1 MAFGKSKRSEKK
13 AEPASEEPS
22 TEAQDAPVEEV
33 VEEVVEDEDPL
44 LTLARER
51 DDAVDRWMR
60 LQADFQ
66 NHRRHAQT
74 NIDTAVANARSEVLG
89 EAVTILDYL
98 DMALAFEVTS
108 EEAKNLKVGVEMTRQ
123 QLQALFDRMNVKAVT
138 AEGAFDPS
146 RHQAVSTVE
155 TDEHEPGT
163 IVEVVRGGWTIGEA
177 VLRFAQVRVA
187 AAPDAPADE
196 APADEAPADEAP
208 ADGAGSTGD
217 TAHEEVAEAADN
229 GGVEEGVEGSA

>member
-1 MAFGKSKRSEKK
+1 MAFGKNKQTETTT
-13 AEPASEEPS
+13 EPEDPEV
-22 TEAQDAPVEEV
+22 EAQEVPTAEV
-33 VEEVVEDEDPL
+33 VEEEDPL
-44 LTLARER
+44 LTLTRER
-51 DDAVDRWMR
+51 DEAVDRWMR

-66 NHRRHAQT
+66 NHRRHAQA
-74 NIDTAVANARSEVLG
+74 NIEAAVASARSEVLG

-98 DMALAFEVTS
+98 DMALAFEVSS

-123 QLQALFDRMNVKAVT
+123 QLQGLLDRMNVKAIS

-163 IVEVVRGGWTIGEA
+163 IMEVVRGGWTMGEA

-187 AAPDAPADE
+187 AAPDTKDGEEDASEESA
-196 APADEAPADEAP
+196 AV
-208 ADGAGSTGD
+208 DGAPSP
-217 TAHEEVAEAADN
+217 AADSDASHDE
-229 GGVEEGVEGSA
+229 GASESTEEEAT

>member
-1 MAFGKSKRSEKK
+1 MAFGKSKRSEAKT
-13 AEPASEEPS
+13 EPVNEDPEAV
-22 TEAQDAPVEEV
+22 AQDAAADEAPAT
-33 VEEVVEDEDPL
+33 DPAADAPEDPL
-44 LTLARER
+44 VTLTREK

-66 NHRRHAQT
+66 NHRRHAQA
-74 NIDTAVANARSEVLG
+74 NIEAAVASARSEVLG

-123 QLQALFDRMNVKAVT
+123 QLQGLFDRMNVKAVT

-163 IVEVVRGGWTIGEA
+163 IVEVVRGGWTIGDA

-187 AAPDAPADE
+187 AAPDAPTDE
-196 APADEAPADEAP
+196 AAPEH
-208 ADGAGSTGD
+208 GSTGE
-217 TAHEEVAEAADN
+217 ASPEGAGAEEAGEGESERGPGAPAEA
-229 GGVEEGVEGSA
+229 GEEKA

>member
-1 MAFGKSKRSEKK
+1 MAFGKRRKKDKTMDETSQTSESTEEQEGVEAP
-13 AEPASEEPS
+13 AEPP
-22 TEAQDAPVEEV
+22 TP
-33 VEEVVEDEDPL
+33 EDEL
-44 LTLARER
+44 EAARAER
-51 DDAVDRWMR
+51 DEFEQKWLRA
-60 LQADFQ
+60 QADFQ
-66 NHRRHAQT
+66 NLRRRTAED
-74 NIDTAVANARSEVLG
+74 IEAAVASARSEVLG

-123 QLQALFDRMNVKAVT
+123 QLQGLLDRMSVKAIS

-163 IVEVVRGGWTIGEA
+163 IMEVVRGGWTMGEA

-187 AAPDAPADE
+187 AAPDTKDGEEGAPEESAVEDGDPAPA
-196 APADEAPADEAP
+196 AD
-208 ADGAGSTGD
+208 T
-217 TAHEEVAEAADN
+217 
-229 GGVEEGVEGSA
+229 EGSHDEGAVESTEEEAT

>member
-1 MAFGKSKRSEKK
+1 MAFGKNKQTETTT
-13 AEPASEEPS
+13 EPEDPEV
-22 TEAQDAPVEEV
+22 EAQEVPTAEV
-33 VEEVVEDEDPL
+33 VEEEDPL
-44 LTLARER
+44 LTLTRER
-51 DDAVDRWMR
+51 DEAVDRWMR

-66 NHRRHAQT
+66 NHRRHAQA
-74 NIDTAVANARSEVLG
+74 NIEAAVASARSEVLG

-98 DMALAFEVTS
+98 DMALAFEVSS

-123 QLQALFDRMNVKAVT
+123 QLQGLLDRMNVKAIS

-163 IVEVVRGGWTIGEA
+163 IMEVVRGGWTMGEA

-187 AAPDAPADE
+187 AAPDTKDGDEDASEESVAVDGDPAPAADTDASHDE
-196 APADEAPADEAP
+196 
-208 ADGAGSTGD
+208 GASDST
-217 TAHEEVAEAADN
+217 EEETT
-229 GGVEEGVEGSA
+229 

>member
-1 MAFGKSKRSEKK
+1 MAFGKNKQTETTT
-13 AEPASEEPS
+13 EPEDPEV
-22 TEAQDAPVEEV
+22 EAQEVPTAEV
-33 VEEVVEDEDPL
+33 VEEEDPL
-44 LTLARER
+44 LTLTRER
-51 DDAVDRWMR
+51 DEAVDRWMR

-66 NHRRHAQT
+66 NHRRHAQA
-74 NIDTAVANARSEVLG
+74 NIEAAVASARSEVLG

-98 DMALAFEVTS
+98 DMALAFEVSS

-123 QLQALFDRMNVKAVT
+123 QLQGLLDRMNVKAIS

-163 IVEVVRGGWTIGEA
+163 IMEVVRGGWTMGEA

-187 AAPDAPADE
+187 AAPDPKEGDEDACEESVAVDGAPA
-196 APADEAPADEAP
+196 P
-208 ADGAGSTGD
+208 
-217 TAHEEVAEAADN
+217 AADTDASHDE
-229 GGVEEGVEGSA
+229 GASDSTEEETT

>member
-1 MAFGKSKRSEKK
+1 MAFGKNKQTETKT
-13 AEPASEEPS
+13 EPEDS
-22 TEAQDAPVEEV
+22 EAQDVPTAEIVEE
-33 VEEVVEDEDPL
+33 EDPL
-44 LTLARER
+44 LTLTREK
-51 DDAVDRWMR
+51 DEAVDRWMR

-66 NHRRHAQT
+66 NHRRHAQA
-74 NIDTAVANARSEVLG
+74 NIEAAVASARSEVLG

-123 QLQALFDRMNVKAVT
+123 QLQGLLDRMNVKAIS

-163 IVEVVRGGWTIGEA
+163 IMEVVRGGWTMGEA

-187 AAPDAPADE
+187 AAPDTKDGEEDASEETAAVDGDPAPAADSDASHDE
-196 APADEAPADEAP
+196 GASESTEEEA
-208 ADGAGSTGD
+208 T
-217 TAHEEVAEAADN
+217 
-229 GGVEEGVEGSA
+229 

>member
-1 MAFGKSKRSEKK
+1 VTAMAFGKSKRDETKTDPA
-13 AEPASEEPS
+13 AEDPEV
-22 TEAQDAPVEEV
+22 EAQDASAA
-33 VEEVVEDEDPL
+33 EVVEDEDPL
-44 LTLARER
+44 VTLAREK

-66 NHRRHAQT
+66 NHRRHAQA
-74 NIDTAVANARSEVLG
+74 NIDTAVASARSEVLG

-163 IVEVVRGGWTIGEA
+163 IVEVVRGGWTIGDA

-196 APADEAPADEAP
+196 EAEVDSAAETDSAAEVNSAAEAAPEEGGEEALEAPAEA
-208 ADGAGSTGD
+208 G
-217 TAHEEVAEAADN
+217 EEKA
-229 GGVEEGVEGSA
+229 

>member
-1 MAFGKSKRSEKK
+1 MAFGKSKRDETKTDPA
-13 AEPASEEPS
+13 AEDPEV
-22 TEAQDAPVEEV
+22 EAQDASAA
-33 VEEVVEDEDPL
+33 EVVEDEDPL
-44 LTLARER
+44 VTLAREK

-66 NHRRHAQT
+66 NHRRHAQA
-74 NIDTAVANARSEVLG
+74 NIDTAVASARSEVLG

-163 IVEVVRGGWTIGEA
+163 IVEVVRGGWTIGDA

-196 APADEAPADEAP
+196 EAEVDSAAETDSAAEAAPEEGGEEALEAPAEA
-208 ADGAGSTGD
+208 G
-217 TAHEEVAEAADN
+217 EEKA
-229 GGVEEGVEGSA
+229 

>member
-1 MAFGKSKRSEKK
+1 MAFGKNKQTETTT
-13 AEPASEEPS
+13 EPEDPEV
-22 TEAQDAPVEEV
+22 EAQEVPTAEV
-33 VEEVVEDEDPL
+33 VEEEDPL
-44 LTLARER
+44 LTLTRER
-51 DDAVDRWMR
+51 DEAVDRWMR

-66 NHRRHAQT
+66 NHRRHAQA
-74 NIDTAVANARSEVLG
+74 NIEAAVASARSEVLG

-98 DMALAFEVTS
+98 DMALAFEVSS

-123 QLQALFDRMNVKAVT
+123 QLQGLLDRMNVKAIS

-163 IVEVVRGGWTIGEA
+163 IMEVVRGGWTMGEA

-187 AAPDAPADE
+187 TCV
-196 APADEAPADEAP
+196 
-208 ADGAGSTGD
+208 GSKCCLGST
-217 TAHEEVAEAADN
+217 HR
-229 GGVEEGVEGSA
+229 SI

>member
-1 MAFGKSKRSEKK
+1 MAFGKSKRDETKTDPA
-13 AEPASEEPS
+13 AEDPEV
-22 TEAQDAPVEEV
+22 EAQDASAA
-33 VEEVVEDEDPL
+33 EVVEDEDPL
-44 LTLARER
+44 VTLAREK

-66 NHRRHAQT
+66 NHRRHAQA
-74 NIDTAVANARSEVLG
+74 NIDTAVASARSEVLG

-163 IVEVVRGGWTIGEA
+163 IVEVVRGGWTIGDA

-196 APADEAPADEAP
+196 EAEVDSAAETDSAAEVAPEEGGEEALEAPAEA
-208 ADGAGSTGD
+208 G
-217 TAHEEVAEAADN
+217 EEKA
-229 GGVEEGVEGSA
+229 

>member
-1 MAFGKSKRSEKK
+1 MAFGKSKRSENK
-13 AEPASEEPS
+13 ADPAGEAPE
-22 TEAQDAPVEEV
+22 TEAQDALQEEDPAAEDPAAEEPAAEEPAVE
-33 VEEVVEDEDPL
+33 EDPL
-44 LTLARER
+44 VTLAREKE
-51 DDAVDRWMR
+51 DAVDRWMR

-66 NHRRHAQT
+66 NHRRHAQA
-74 NIDTAVANARSEVLG
+74 NIDAAVASARSEVLG

-123 QLQALFDRMNVKAVT
+123 QLQGLFDRMNVKAVT
-138 AEGAFDPS
+138 AEGTFDPS

-163 IVEVVRGGWTIGEA
+163 IVEVVRGGWTINDA

-187 AAPDAPADE
+187 AAPDAPTDDVDPGEDAPIEGASD
-196 APADEAPADEAP
+196 APADQGEADRGEEEA
-208 ADGAGSTGD
+208 
-217 TAHEEVAEAADN
+217 
-229 GGVEEGVEGSA
+229 

>member
-1 MAFGKSKRSEKK
+1 MAFGKNKQTETTT
-13 AEPASEEPS
+13 EPEDPEV
-22 TEAQDAPVEEV
+22 EAQEVPTAEV
-33 VEEVVEDEDPL
+33 VEEEDPL
-44 LTLARER
+44 LTLTRER
-51 DDAVDRWMR
+51 DEAVDRWMR

-66 NHRRHAQT
+66 NHRRHAQA
-74 NIDTAVANARSEVLG
+74 NIEAAVASARSEVLG

-98 DMALAFEVTS
+98 DMALAFEVSS

-123 QLQALFDRMNVKAVT
+123 QLQGLLDRMNVKAIS

-163 IVEVVRGGWTIGEA
+163 IMEVVRGGWTMAEA

-187 AAPDAPADE
+187 AAPDTKDGDEDASEESVAVDGDPAPAADTDASHDE
-196 APADEAPADEAP
+196 
-208 ADGAGSTGD
+208 GASDST
-217 TAHEEVAEAADN
+217 EEETT
-229 GGVEEGVEGSA
+229 

>member
-1 MAFGKSKRSEKK
+1 MAFGKNKQTETKT
-13 AEPASEEPS
+13 EPEDS
-22 TEAQDAPVEEV
+22 EAQDAPAAEV
-33 VEEVVEDEDPL
+33 VEEEDPL
-44 LTLARER
+44 LTLTRER
-51 DDAVDRWMR
+51 DEAVDRWMR

-66 NHRRHAQT
+66 NHRRHAQA
-74 NIDTAVANARSEVLG
+74 NIEAAVASARSEVLG

-123 QLQALFDRMNVKAVT
+123 QLQGLLDRMSVKAIS

-163 IVEVVRGGWTIGEA
+163 IMEVVRGGWTMGEA

-187 AAPDAPADE
+187 AAPDTKDGEEGAPEESAVEDGDPAPA
-196 APADEAPADEAP
+196 AD
-208 ADGAGSTGD
+208 T
-217 TAHEEVAEAADN
+217 
-229 GGVEEGVEGSA
+229 EGSHDEGASESTEEEAT

>member
-1 MAFGKSKRSEKK
+1 MAFGKSKQTETKTESQT
-13 AEPASEEPS
+13 EEP
-22 TEAQDAPVEEV
+22 EAEVQDAPAEEV
-33 VEEVVEDEDPL
+33 AEDEDPL
-44 LTLARER
+44 ITLAREK

-66 NHRRHAQT
+66 NHRRRAQA
-74 NIDTAVANARSEVLG
+74 NIEAAVATARTEVLG

-123 QLQALFDRMNVKAVT
+123 QLQGLLDRMSVKAIT
-138 AEGAFDPS
+138 AEGLFDPS
-146 RHQAVSTVE
+146 KHQAVSTVE

-163 IVEVVRGGWTIGEA
+163 IVEVVRGGWTMGEA

-196 APADEAPADEAP
+196 DEAAAGETAAEGGAPDGANLEGSGAPAEAEEEEA
-208 ADGAGSTGD
+208 
-217 TAHEEVAEAADN
+217 
-229 GGVEEGVEGSA
+229 

>member
-1 MAFGKSKRSEKK
+1 MAFGKSKQTETKTDPEAPE
-13 AEPASEEPS
+13 AEPEPE
-22 TEAQDAPVEEV
+22 TEAQDAPEEESV
-33 VEEVVEDEDPL
+33 DEEDPVVA
-44 LTLARER
+44 LTRER

-66 NHRRHAQT
+66 NHRRRAQA
-74 NIDTAVANARSEVLG
+74 NIETAVASARSEVLG

-123 QLQALFDRMNVKAVT
+123 QLQGLLERMNVRAIS
-138 AEGAFDPS
+138 AEGTFDPA

-163 IVEVVRGGWTIGEA
+163 IMEVVRDGWTMGEA

-187 AAPDAPADE
+187 AAPDVSADDAGAAEPAAEQAAEDVTDSEGE
-196 APADEAPADEAP
+196 A
-208 ADGAGSTGD
+208 T
-217 TAHEEVAEAADN
+217 
-229 GGVEEGVEGSA
+229 

>member
-1 MAFGKSKRSEKK
+1 MAFGKNKQTETKT
-13 AEPASEEPS
+13 EPEDS
-22 TEAQDAPVEEV
+22 EAQDVPTAEIVEE
-33 VEEVVEDEDPL
+33 EDPL
-44 LTLARER
+44 LTLTREK
-51 DDAVDRWMR
+51 DEAVDRWMR

-66 NHRRHAQT
+66 NHRRHAQA
-74 NIDTAVANARSEVLG
+74 NIEAAVASARSEVLG

-123 QLQALFDRMNVKAVT
+123 QLQGLLDRMNVKAIS

-163 IVEVVRGGWTIGEA
+163 IMEVVRGGWTMGEA

-187 AAPDAPADE
+187 AAPDTKDGEEDASEESAAVDGDPAPAADSDASHDE
-196 APADEAPADEAP
+196 GASESTEEEA
-208 ADGAGSTGD
+208 T
-217 TAHEEVAEAADN
+217 
-229 GGVEEGVEGSA
+229 

>member
-1 MAFGKSKRSEKK
+1 MAFGKNKQTETTT
-13 AEPASEEPS
+13 EPEDLEV
-22 TEAQDAPVEEV
+22 EAQDVPTAEV
-33 VEEVVEDEDPL
+33 VEEEDPL
-44 LTLARER
+44 LTLTRER
-51 DDAVDRWMR
+51 DEAVDRWMR

-66 NHRRHAQT
+66 NHRRHAQA
-74 NIDTAVANARSEVLG
+74 NIEAAVASARSEVLG

-98 DMALAFEVTS
+98 DMALAFEVSS

-123 QLQALFDRMNVKAVT
+123 QLQGLLDRMNVKAIS

-163 IVEVVRGGWTIGEA
+163 IMEVVRGGWTMGEA

-187 AAPDAPADE
+187 AAPDTKDGEEDASEESAAVDGDPAPAADTGASHDE
-196 APADEAPADEAP
+196 
-208 ADGAGSTGD
+208 GASDSTEEE
-217 TAHEEVAEAADN
+217 TA
-229 GGVEEGVEGSA
+229 

>member
-1 MAFGKSKRSEKK
+1 MAFGKNKQTETKT
-13 AEPASEEPS
+13 EPEDS
-22 TEAQDAPVEEV
+22 EAQDVPTAEIVEE
-33 VEEVVEDEDPL
+33 EDPL
-44 LTLARER
+44 LTLTREK
-51 DDAVDRWMR
+51 DEAVDRWMR

-66 NHRRHAQT
+66 NHRRHAQA
-74 NIDTAVANARSEVLG
+74 NIEAAVASARSEVLG

-123 QLQALFDRMNVKAVT
+123 QLQGLLDRMNVKAIS

-163 IVEVVRGGWTIGEA
+163 IMEVVRGGWTMGEA

-187 AAPDAPADE
+187 AAPDTKDGEEDASEESA
-196 APADEAPADEAP
+196 AV
-208 ADGAGSTGD
+208 DGAPSP
-217 TAHEEVAEAADN
+217 AADSDASHDE
-229 GGVEEGVEGSA
+229 GASESTEEEAT

>member
-1 MAFGKSKRSEKK
+1 MAFGKNKQTETTT
-13 AEPASEEPS
+13 EPEDPEV
-22 TEAQDAPVEEV
+22 EAQEVPTAEV
-33 VEEVVEDEDPL
+33 VEEEDPL
-44 LTLARER
+44 LTLTRER
-51 DDAVDRWMR
+51 DEAVDRWMR

-66 NHRRHAQT
+66 NHRRHAQA
-74 NIDTAVANARSEVLG
+74 NIEAAVASARSEVLG

-98 DMALAFEVTS
+98 DMALAFEVSS

-123 QLQALFDRMNVKAVT
+123 QLQGLLDRMNVKAIS

-163 IVEVVRGGWTIGEA
+163 IMEVVRGGWTMGET

-187 AAPDAPADE
+187 AAPDTKDVEEDAPE
-196 APADEAPADEAP
+196 APASVDGDAAPAADADASQDEGASKS
-208 ADGAGSTGD
+208 AD
-217 TAHEEVAEAADN
+217 EETT
-229 GGVEEGVEGSA
+229 

>member
-1 MAFGKSKRSEKK
+1 MAFGKNKQTETTT
-13 AEPASEEPS
+13 EPEDPEV
-22 TEAQDAPVEEV
+22 EAQEVPEAEV
-33 VEEVVEDEDPL
+33 VEEEDPL
-44 LTLARER
+44 LTLTRER
-51 DDAVDRWMR
+51 DEAVDRWMR

-66 NHRRHAQT
+66 NHRRHAQA
-74 NIDTAVANARSEVLG
+74 NIEAAVASARSEVLG

-98 DMALAFEVTS
+98 DMALAFEVSS

-123 QLQALFDRMNVKAVT
+123 QLQGLLDRMNVKAIS

-163 IVEVVRGGWTIGEA
+163 IMEVVRGGWTMGEA

-187 AAPDAPADE
+187 AAPDAPSDDAEADAPQAGPGDVE
-196 APADEAPADEAP
+196 APVEPEGD
-208 ADGAGSTGD
+208 AG
-217 TAHEEVAEAADN
+217 
-229 GGVEEGVEGSA
+229 

>member
-1 MAFGKSKRSEKK
+1 MAFGKNKQTETTT
-13 AEPASEEPS
+13 EPEDPEV
-22 TEAQDAPVEEV
+22 EAQEVPTAEV
-33 VEEVVEDEDPL
+33 VEEEDPL
-44 LTLARER
+44 LTLTRER
-51 DDAVDRWMR
+51 DEAVDRWMR

-66 NHRRHAQT
+66 NHRRHAQA
-74 NIDTAVANARSEVLG
+74 NIEAAVASARSEVLG

-98 DMALAFEVTS
+98 DMALAFEVSS

-123 QLQALFDRMNVKAVT
+123 QLQGLLDRMNVKAIS

-163 IVEVVRGGWTIGEA
+163 IMEVVRGGWTLGEA

-187 AAPDAPADE
+187 AAPDTKDGDEDASEESAAVDGDPAPAADTDASHDE
-196 APADEAPADEAP
+196 
-208 ADGAGSTGD
+208 GASDST
-217 TAHEEVAEAADN
+217 EEETT
-229 GGVEEGVEGSA
+229 